1 MALVSK
7 TFSQIIT
14 FTRASTATFFN
25 SAGTLT
31 SASNDVARFDY
42 NPATLAPLGL
52 LIEES
57 RTNSIRN
64 NTMVGA
70 VAGTPGTNPTNWTFV
85 STQGNGL
92 TTTIVGTGTENGI
105 SYIDYRFNGTTV
117 NTNTIVIGIDF
128 GSALTGQTWTASNYW
143 RLVGGST
150 TGMTSWSVGLIENTS
165 GGAFVAGAFYA
176 QTAPTTAALNTQ
188 RQIAT
193 RTLSGG
199 ATVAQCQMTLSFA
212 PQNATAIDFT
222 LRIGLPQLEQGAFAT
237 SVIPTTTTALTR
249 AADVAS
255 VNTLTPW
262 FNAVEGTLFAQFV
275 TGVSDGVNGRGISA
289 LDDNSNN
296 NRASI
301 FIAAGA
307 APLSVSARVVSGGV
321 ATNPANTG
329 SIALSSVAK
338 AALTYAVGTNQA
350 ALCVN
355 GAAPTTA
362 SPAATPVSPNVLR
375 IGTIFGVNNLGG
387 WVQRITYY
395 PRRLPDSALQSIT
408 A

>member
-1 MALVSK
+1 
-7 TFSQIIT
+7 
-14 FTRASTATFFN
+14 
-25 SAGTLT
+25 
-31 SASNDVARFDY
+31 
-42 NPATLAPLGL
+42 
-52 LIEES
+52 
-57 RTNSIRN
+57 
-64 NTMVGA
+64 
-70 VAGTPGTNPTNWTFV
+70 
-85 STQGNGL
+85 
-92 TTTIVGTGTENGI
+92 
-105 SYIDYRFNGTTV
+105 
-117 NTNTIVIGIDF
+117 
-128 GSALTGQTWTASNYW
+128 
-143 RLVGGST
+143 
-150 TGMTSWSVGLIENTS
+150 
-165 GGAFVAGAFYA
+165 
-176 QTAPTTAALNTQ
+176 
-188 RQIAT
+188 
-193 RTLSGG
+193 
-199 ATVAQCQMTLSFA
+199 
-212 PQNATAIDFT
+212 
-222 LRIGLPQLEQGAFAT
+222 
-237 SVIPTTTTALTR
+237 
-249 AADVAS
+249 

-262 FNAVEGTLFAQFV
+262 FNATEGTLFAQFV

-375 IGTIFGVNNLGG
+375 IGAIFGVNNLGG
-387 WVQRITYY
+387 WLQRITYY